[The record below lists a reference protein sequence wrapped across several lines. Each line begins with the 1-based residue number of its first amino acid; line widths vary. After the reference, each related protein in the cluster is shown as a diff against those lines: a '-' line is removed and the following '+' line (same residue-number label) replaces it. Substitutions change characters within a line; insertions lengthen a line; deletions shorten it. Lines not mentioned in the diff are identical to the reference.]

1 MGVHL
6 PVEPVESLFQAVKPQ
21 VVPIKPSFYPIEP
34 SVVTIEPSF
43 EAVYPTPEALFNP
56 MKVAPELGL
65 QLRDLRRHGEG
76 DEFPQLSEM
85 FLHGRRLSSHLG
97 FEFRDS
103 EPDDL
108 FEVIRHSRL
117 RRTTVNLPSSSAM

>member
-6 PVEPVESLFQAVKPQ
+6 PVEPVESLFQAVKPL
-21 VVPIKPSFYPIEP
+21 VVPVEPSADPIKPSFYPIEP

-56 MKVAPELGL
+56 MKVAPELSL
-65 QLRDLRRHGEG
+65 QLRDLCRHGEG

-85 FLHGRRLSSHLG
+85 FLH
-97 FEFRDS
+97 
-103 EPDDL
+103 
-108 FEVIRHSRL
+108 
-117 RRTTVNLPSSSAM
+117 